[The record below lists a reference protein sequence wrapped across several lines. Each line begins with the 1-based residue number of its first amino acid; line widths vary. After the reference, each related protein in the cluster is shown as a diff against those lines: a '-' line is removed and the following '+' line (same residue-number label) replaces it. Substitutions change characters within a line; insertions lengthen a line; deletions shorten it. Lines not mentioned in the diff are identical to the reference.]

1 MGKTPFHPSHPERVC
16 WGCDKYCP
24 ADDLTCGN
32 GSERTPHP
40 VELFGE
46 DWHEWAHSR
55 DTLDSETLRDRVID
69 ALREVI
75 DPELG
80 IDVVELGLVYAV
92 KVDDS
97 HAVCVELS
105 MTTPACPLGEHI
117 ALDAEQRIV
126 ALAGVRSAQV
136 RLVWD
141 PPWSPERMSAA
152 ARAALGWQK

>member
-1 MGKTPFHPSHPERVC
+1 MTKVPFHPRHPERVC

-40 VELFGE
+40 IELFGE
-46 DWHEWAHSR
+46 DWYEWAQAMR
-55 DTLDSETLRDRVID
+55 GPDDEPTTRDRVLG

-80 IDVVELGLVYAV
+80 LNVVDLGLVYAV
-92 KVDDS
+92 RGNDAG
-97 HAVCVELS
+97 AVYVELS

-117 ALDAEQRIV
+117 VAEAEQRIR
-126 ALAGVRSAQV
+126 ALGGVWSVQV

-141 PPWSPERMSAA
+141 PPWTPERMSAA
-152 ARAALGWQK
+152 ARAALGW